1 MARLTRIYKSKK
13 KKKVSTATMLIKKN
27 MKQQDDEPLQTKN
40 KAFQGRVRMVVKN
53 IRESLNSLP
62 HTSKVWLLN
71 LTDNN
76 LSLCFHE
83 EINEH
88 H

>member
-1 MARLTRIYKSKK
+1 
-13 KKKVSTATMLIKKN
+13 MLIKKN

-76 LSLCFHE
+76 L
-83 EINEH
+83 
-88 H
+88 